1 MALTDKDVRI
11 VFGMVA
17 RGDKHHDV
25 AAWFGENPARIAEVL
40 AGERGWPG
48 PAPAEELPPKGAAG
62 PKGRRMRAFAA
73 KALKA
78 LEGGDANEAAKV
90 LKDGLA
96 AYDKNEA

>member
-1 MALTDKDVRI
+1 MALTDKDVMV

-48 PAPAEELPPKGAAG
+48 PAPSADLPPKGSPG

-78 LEGGDANEAAKV
+78 LEDGSAEDAMKV

>member
-1 MALTDKDVRI
+1 MALTNNDAKI

-40 AGERGWPG
+40 AGSHGWLG
-48 PAPAEELPPKGAAG
+48 PAPEGDLPPSGAPG

-78 LEGGDANEAAKV
+78 IADGNHAEAAKI

-96 AYDKNEA
+96 AYDKNET